1 MEPIKVLVGK
11 AVPLFAENV
20 DTDQIIPAEYLRL
33 ITKKGVGKYLF
44 YRWRY
49 DNQGRPKK
57 GFILDEDR
65 FNDATILIS
74 GKNFGIGSSRENAV
88 WALLDFGIKVVI
100 SPSYGDIFYANAA
113 KNGLLCIRLPEEEVL
128 QIRQS
133 AMEDELMIKI
143 NLIRQEITLKDSQ
156 TIKFKIEPDIK
167 KKLASG
173 LDEIGLTM
181 EYIQDIIRYEDKMA
195 KFLRID
201 TRDIFLL

>member
-167 KKLASG
+167 KKLATG